1 VTEPAAGTAGARPRP
16 APATGT
22 GRPGNRLAAGA
33 DLVLLASRLPHRG
46 LALPAGSRAGG
57 PHLAGAVVPH
67 CPPLRLG
74 QRQPAVLQ
82 SAGMAAAGHP
92 RCRAAAPVARHRAA
106 KPALAAVCA
115 AGVDSVVLDHA
126 PPSPLKW
133 CQVDFSP
140 DG

>member
-16 APATGT
+16 APATGP
-22 GRPGNRLAAGA
+22 GRPGNRPAAGA
-33 DLVLLASRLPHRG
+33 DLVLLAPRLPHRG

-57 PHLAGAVVPH
+57 PRLAGAVVSH

-82 SAGMAAAGHP
+82 SSGLAAAAQPVAYAARHAPVAVHRWRDLPAAAGHP

-106 KPALAAVCA
+106 KPALAAV
-115 AGVDSVVLDHA
+115 
-126 PPSPLKW
+126 
-133 CQVDFSP
+133 
-140 DG
+140 